1 MLVLPLMPSLT
12 RLKIRTIDGFFDH
25 QIQIERIM
33 RDCKHLESLHIS
45 RIDGRERLPGPWVPM
60 VPSSTVKK
68 GFSFSSV
75 SLETLDLERVSF

>member
-1 MLVLPLMPSLT
+1 MVVLPLMPSLT

-25 QIQIERIM
+25 HIQIERIM

-68 GFSFSSV
+68 GSASRLCRSR
-75 SLETLDLERVSF
+75 L